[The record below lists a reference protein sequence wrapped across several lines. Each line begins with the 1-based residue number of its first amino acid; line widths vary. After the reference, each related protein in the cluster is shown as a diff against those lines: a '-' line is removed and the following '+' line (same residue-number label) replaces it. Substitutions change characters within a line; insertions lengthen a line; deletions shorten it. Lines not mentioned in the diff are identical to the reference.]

1 MKISTSQYFTT
12 MNNLMSE
19 QHAKISKLQAQ
30 LSVGKKNVTP
40 STDVK
45 ATTASLKLSEVIS
58 GQRDD
63 ITNLQSVNAGYKEEE
78 ATMMAMTNMIMRM
91 QDISISGAS
100 DTYTSTDLT
109 IFAVEVEGYM
119 DDIRGL
125 ANSKDSNGHFMF
137 SGTKATTMPFTKQAD
152 GTVIYNG
159 NQTEPKL
166 ELDSGYKLP
175 LSISG
180 NKLAGVIE
188 RKNALGVVTSRVDM
202 FKVMQDFVTGL
213 KADDRTAVGAAI
225 DELRSVQNNLGIN
238 LVDNGLRQNL
248 VNQREEIAEGKII
261 IYKGLLSDAQ
271 DVDYAT
277 AITQLSSDML
287 ALEAAQ
293 STFAKVSQLSLFS
306 FLR

>member
-58 GQRDD
+58 GQQDD
-63 ITNLQSVNAGYKEEE
+63 IANLQSVNAGYREEE
-78 ATMMAMTNMIMRM
+78 ATMMAMTDMIMRM
-91 QDISISGAS
+91 QDISISAAS
-100 DTYTSTDLT
+100 DTYSSTDLA
-109 IFAVEVEGYM
+109 IFAVEVESYM

-125 ANSKDSNGHFMF
+125 GNSKDSNGHFMF

-180 NKLAGVIE
+180 NKLSGVIE
-188 RKNALGVVTSRVDM
+188 RKNLAGVVTSRVDM

-213 KADDRTAVGAAI
+213 KADDRTAVGKAI
-225 DELRSVQNNLGIN
+225 NELRTVQNNLAIN
-238 LVDNGLRQNL
+238 IVDNGLRQNL

-261 IYKGLLSDAQ
+261 IYRGLLSDAQ